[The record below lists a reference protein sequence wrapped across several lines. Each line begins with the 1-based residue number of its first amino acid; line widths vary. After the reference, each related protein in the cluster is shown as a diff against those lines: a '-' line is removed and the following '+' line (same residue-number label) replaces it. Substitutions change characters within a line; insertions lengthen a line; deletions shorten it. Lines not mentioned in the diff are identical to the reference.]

1 MKTLLAACVCVLAMM
16 AGTAA
21 WAQTPYDLSD
31 GRDLQA
37 LCAANTKDSNL
48 NALAHTFCMG
58 YIRGVM
64 EQAGLIKSPKAC
76 VPRGVSDED
85 MKKVVDRFLKQHPKS
100 MQEKATTVINAAVQT
115 TFHCR

>member
-1 MKTLLAACVCVLAMM
+1 MKILLLLALLAA
-16 AGTAA
+16 GTAV

-37 LCAANTKDSNL
+37 LCEANTKDSNL

-58 YIRGVM
+58 YIRGVA
-64 EQAGLIKSPKAC
+64 EQAGLIKSAKAC

-85 MKKVVDRFLKQHPKS
+85 MKKAVSRFLQQHPKY
-100 MQEKATTVINAAVQT
+100 MQEKSTTVISAAVQAA
-115 TFHCR
+115 FHCR

>member
-1 MKTLLAACVCVLAMM
+1 MKTLLAVCVLAMV

-21 WAQTPYDLSD
+21 WAQTPYDLAD

-37 LCAANTKDSNL
+37 LCAASTKDSNL

-85 MKKVVDRFLKQHPKS
+85 MKKVVDRFLQQHPKY
-100 MQEKATTVINAAVQT
+100 MQEKATTVISAAAQAA
-115 TFHCR
+115 FHCR